1 MTAVSVNEN
10 FGFTKVNKGYGNGRL
25 TIIAAEA
32 MLAIGLELLLGESY
46 TGADVVNLLH
56 RALTGVEARPA
67 LLAEYGGRIDRAE
80 MTAVELALIAA
91 ETDLNSSNLDL
102 VGLSSGGLAYSL
114 ASF

>member
-1 MTAVSVNEN
+1 LDYADS
-10 FGFTKVNKGYGNGRL
+10 GL
-25 TIIAAEA
+25 SLEA

-67 LLAEYGGRIDRAE
+67 LIEEYGGRIDRAE